1 MALLRSLL
9 RATCEGAVK
18 PGMVVTDYSGMS
30 DSGSEGSNPERRY
43 PRVPCAVSVLFQAG
57 KVCGHAQLAD
67 LTPDGV
73 RVLSTLQPEGGDA
86 VRIRFETP
94 EGQKVELTGSVVWSK
109 AFEFGVHIDWNNEA
123 YLSFVE
129 SLSSLD

>member
-1 MALLRSLL
+1 MSRWE
-9 RATCEGAVK
+9 RAEVGLPATYFV
-18 PGMVVTDYSGMS
+18 
-30 DSGSEGSNPERRY
+30 
-43 PRVPCAVSVLFQAG
+43 
-57 KVCGHAQLAD
+57 GHAQLAD

-94 EGQKVELTGSVVWSK
+94 EGQKVELTGGVVWSK
-109 AFEFGVHIDWNNEA
+109 AMEFGVRIEVRDEA
-123 YLSFVE
+123 YVNFLE